1 VGVGSLAIFS
11 PATRVRVVGV
21 PRAFAHDPHVKDV
34 AVISTPQPVPE
45 PVLSFMV
52 IGTEK
57 VAVWLEPARVALTGV
72 APPADDERVPGVTP
86 A

>member
-1 VGVGSLAIFS
+1 
-11 PATRVRVVGV
+11 
-21 PRAFAHDPHVKDV
+21 VKDV